1 MTGKKDIQKQLTFT
15 KPIFLK
21 VKLIS
26 STFLQAL
33 KWRYELTHPKKKNAF
48 KNNIIWFVPGNSESS
63 EISEKQC
70 ALWAFLSSTFTTEC

>member
-33 KWRYELTHPKKKNAF
+33 KWRYELTHPKKKKCF
-48 KNNIIWFVPGNSESS
+48 
-63 EISEKQC
+63 
-70 ALWAFLSSTFTTEC
+70 

>member
-33 KWRYELTHPKKKNAF
+33 KWRYELTHPKKKMLLKTVLFGLYQVTLKALKYLRNNALCEHF
-48 KNNIIWFVPGNSESS
+48 
-63 EISEKQC
+63 
-70 ALWAFLSSTFTTEC
+70 